1 MPQLF
6 GTERLYGLPAMA
18 EALGISPP
26 TVRDLVLAGVLEA
39 PYYVEKN
46 ARCEVFFTADQ
57 LTWAAGARS
66 QLLTA
71 TRSRLGNPPH
81 HREQR

>member
-57 LTWAAGARS
+57 LTWAAGARA

-71 TRSRLGNPPH
+71 TRSRSGNPPSR
-81 HREQR
+81 REQW